1 MKMKMSLILFFV
13 SIMGIL
19 SINSY
24 AQVKLTGAG
33 STFDYPIFSKWFDV
47 YNKMTGVQINY
58 ASIGSGGGIQQITQ
72 GTVDFGA
79 SDAPLTEEQ
88 MNTFKDK
95 RGTEVIHLPIIMGGV
110 AITYNLPS
118 VGQGIKLD
126 GETLADIYL
135 GKITKWNDP
144 AIVKMN
150 PGKNLP
156 NKAILVTHRS
166 EGSGTTFIF
175 TSYLSK
181 VSSEWA
187 KKVGNSTSVNWP
199 IGLGGKGSEGVS
211 GLISQTQGAV
221 GYVELAYAI
230 QNKLPYVIMKNKDG
244 NFIEPNFNTVTAAA
258 AGAVKNMPKDLR
270 AVITNADGKNA
281 YPISGFSWI
290 VVPKDIKDYSK
301 AETLVKFL
309 RWGITKGQAY
319 AQDLYY
325 SPLPKQVQK
334 LDLEKVNSITSNG
347 KKINV
352 K

>member
-1 MKMKMSLILFFV
+1 
-13 SIMGIL
+13 MGIL

-58 ASIGSGGGIQQITQ
+58 ASIGSGGGIQQVTAS
-72 GTVDFGA
+72 TVDFGA

-144 AIVKMN
+144 RLEKLN
-150 PGKNLP
+150 PGRNLP
-156 NKAILVTHRS
+156 NEAILVAHRS

-175 TSYLSK
+175 TSYLTK
-181 VSSEWA
+181 VSPEWA

-199 IGLGGKGSEGVS
+199 VGLGAKGTEGVA
-211 GLISQTQGAV
+211 GLIAQTQGSI
-221 GYVELAYAI
+221 GYIELAYAV
-230 QNKLPYVIMKNKDG
+230 QNKLPYAVMKNKAG
-244 NFIEPNFNTVTAAA
+244 NFINVNFNTVSAAA
-258 AGAVKNMPKDLR
+258 AGAIKNMPKDLR
-270 AVITNADGKNA
+270 AVITNADGKDA

-290 VVPKDIKDYSK
+290 VVPKDIKDYSR
-301 AETLVKFL
+301 AQALVKFL
-309 RWGITKGQAY
+309 RWAVTKGQAD
-319 AQDLYY
+319 AISLYY
-325 SPLPKQVQK
+325 APLPKQVQK
-334 LDLEKVNSITSNG
+334 LDLEKINSITSNG
-347 KKINV
+347 KKIY
-352 K
+352 

>member
-1 MKMKMSLILFFV
+1 MKFK
-13 SIMGIL
+13 IL
-19 SINSY
+19 SLVIMIATVFSVSSF

-33 STFDYPIFSKWFDV
+33 STFDYPIFSKWFDL
-47 YNKMTGVQINY
+47 YYKMTGVQINY
-58 ASIGSGGGIQQITQ
+58 SSIGSGGGIQQITE

-79 SDAPLTEEQ
+79 SDAPLTQDQ
-88 MNTFKDK
+88 MNTFRSK
-95 RGTEVIHLPIIMGGV
+95 RGTEIIHLPIIMGGV
-110 AITYNLPS
+110 AVTYNLPS
-118 VGQGIKLD
+118 VGQGLKLD

-135 GKITKWNDP
+135 GKIYKWNDP
-144 AIVKMN
+144 RIVKLN

-181 VSSEWA
+181 VSPEWA
-187 KKVGNSTSVNWP
+187 KKVGNSTSVDWP
-199 IGLGGKGSEGVS
+199 VGLGGKGSEGVS
-211 GLISQTQGAV
+211 GLISQTQGSI
-221 GYVELAYAI
+221 GYVELAYAV
-230 QNKLPYVIMKNKDG
+230 QNKLPYAIMKNKDG
-244 NFIEPNFNTVTAAA
+244 NFIEPNFNTVTEAA

-290 VVPKDIKDYSK
+290 VVPKDIKDYSR
-301 AETLVKFL
+301 AAALVKFL

-319 AQDLYY
+319 AQGLYY

-334 LDLEKVNSITSNG
+334 LDLEKVNSITSYG
-347 KKINV
+347 KKISV